1 MRNNWQLFWG
11 QGQFLTPQHFQQ
23 QDLFNEWQHQFYW
36 RLGNPLGW
44 GVFSLAIREDGLIA
58 NIFEIS
64 RCEII
69 TRDGLI
75 LQGGSNFNHPNARI
89 VPRKFDGLLDPSS
102 GPLSVYLGLPR
113 YQSGQ
118 RNLATDE
125 TIQPKGSLPTRYRL
139 ATHKRTDL
147 FEAESE
153 PADINVV
160 EYNLPIFFENEE
172 GFQKAEQAVDLVKIA
187 ELVPASVGQGT
198 RLSTT
203 YIPPCLNIE
212 SSSILASEL
221 SGVRD
226 LLSSKGQEFEGLK
239 RQRQDPIRLQM
250 MQTLNRYI
258 PLLHHMLE
266 VGRMHPEPMYALLR
280 QMVGELSVFSTQV
293 SALGRI
299 SVASDED
306 TTDLPAY
313 DHERLAVCFKLAV
326 SRIRELVHS
335 LDVGTDAGIT
345 LVRDAGYYKASLPP
359 SVFEGER
366 NRYYLMVD
374 SPIRG
379 ESLWQRLRSIGKV
392 SPIQD
397 MPRLRQSAVFGLK
410 IEFVPIPPEDLPQRG
425 GNKTFFQID
434 TKDQVWARIKEQQ
447 NIALYCDLD
456 SNETTV
462 KLFVARD
469 D

>member
-1 MRNNWQLFWG
+1 
-11 QGQFLTPQHFQQ
+11 
-23 QDLFNEWQHQFYW
+23 
-36 RLGNPLGW
+36 
-44 GVFSLAIREDGLIA
+44 
-58 NIFEIS
+58 
-64 RCEII
+64 
-69 TRDGLI
+69 
-75 LQGGSNFNHPNARI
+75 
-89 VPRKFDGLLDPSS
+89 
-102 GPLSVYLGLPR
+102 
-113 YQSGQ
+113 
-118 RNLATDE
+118 
-125 TIQPKGSLPTRYRL
+125 
-139 ATHKRTDL
+139 
-147 FEAESE
+147 
-153 PADINVV
+153 
-160 EYNLPIFFENEE
+160 
-172 GFQKAEQAVDLVKIA
+172 
-187 ELVPASVGQGT
+187 
-198 RLSTT
+198 
-203 YIPPCLNIE
+203 
-212 SSSILASEL
+212 
-221 SGVRD
+221 
-226 LLSSKGQEFEGLK
+226 
-239 RQRQDPIRLQM
+239 
-250 MQTLNRYI
+250 
-258 PLLHHMLE
+258 MLE

-299 SVASDED
+299 STAPDED

-313 DHERLAVCFKLAV
+313 DHERLAVCFKLTV
-326 SRIRELVHS
+326 SRIREMVHS

-345 LVRDAGYYKASLPP
+345 LVRDAGYFKATLPP
-359 SVFEGER
+359 SVFEGEK

-374 SPIRG
+374 SPVRG
-379 ESLWQRLRSIGKV
+379 EPLWQRLRSIGKV